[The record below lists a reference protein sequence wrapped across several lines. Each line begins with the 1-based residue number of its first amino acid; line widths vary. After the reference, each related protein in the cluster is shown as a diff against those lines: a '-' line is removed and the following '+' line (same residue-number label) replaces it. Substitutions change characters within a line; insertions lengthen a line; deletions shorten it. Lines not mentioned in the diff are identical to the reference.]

1 MSGSVCLENGSLSVT
16 DKLAVFARYE
26 AASQAH
32 TDMCLRTPGD
42 WHPADVAEFRELKR
56 LLLSHAEAGDTR
68 SQYALAT
75 ILFLGL
81 CCESEE
87 QYVRSYDAAIA
98 EATPWW
104 TAAAKQGYWPALD
117 SLLTCGVGS
126 EAERLREASHQLTRE
141 RPDLIEHYQ
150 GMSIY
155 GEGFMQELS
164 RRIYG
169 GVVPE

>member
-1 MSGSVCLENGSLSVT
+1 MSGSVCFENSST
-16 DKLAVFARYE
+16 SMSDKFVVYARYE

-32 TDMCLRTPGD
+32 TDFCLRRPGG
-42 WHPADVAEFRELKR
+42 WHPPDVAQFSELKR
-56 LLLSHAEAGDTR
+56 LLLPHAEAGDTR
-68 SQYALAT
+68 SQYAVAT

-87 QYVRSYDAAIA
+87 QYVRSYDTAIA

-117 SLLTCGVGS
+117 SLLTCGVGT
-126 EAERLREASHQLTRE
+126 EAERLREASNQLRRE
-141 RPDLIEHYQ
+141 RPDLIGHYQ
-150 GMSIY
+150 GVPSY
-155 GEGFMQELS
+155 GDEFMQELS

-169 GVVPE
+169 GVVTE